1 MLPHSSH
8 WETIHFFKSISLLIC
23 VCVILKERGREEKN
37 KGKNCMLPLLNFTNQ
52 FRFLAEEMLR
62 VIEDKKYMLV
72 S

>member
-1 MLPHSSH
+1 
-8 WETIHFFKSISLLIC
+8 
-23 VCVILKERGREEKN
+23 
-37 KGKNCMLPLLNFTNQ
+37 MLPLLNFSNQ